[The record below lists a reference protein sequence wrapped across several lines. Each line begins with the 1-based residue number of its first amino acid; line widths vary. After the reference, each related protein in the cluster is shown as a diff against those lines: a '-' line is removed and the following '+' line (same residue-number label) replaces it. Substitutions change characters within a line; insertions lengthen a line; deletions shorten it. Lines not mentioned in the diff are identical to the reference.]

1 MNWIKK
7 LVKKYEERKKKE
19 IEKEKRR
26 IIITKRGIRL
36 ESLVLRVS
44 IIFVIVVL
52 WWAIDAVYE
61 ISTQGNDY
69 RIISEMLT
77 IMSFGILVVNIA
89 RRFLKYKP
97 MCSWAVFIFTILVS
111 IAVIMVDLKISF
123 LSDINL
129 IRLSIVS
136 FIVTVSSEG
145 VDIWNDI
152 RISYAEEEKR
162 VGGDK

>member
-1 MNWIKK
+1 MNWIKN
-7 LVKKYEERKKKE
+7 LVKKYEEREKKE

-26 IIITKRGIRL
+26 IKITKRDIRL
-36 ESLVLRVS
+36 ESLVLRVT

-52 WWAIDAVYE
+52 WRLIDAVYE

-77 IMSFGILVVNIA
+77 IMPLGILVVNIA
-89 RRFLKYKP
+89 RRFLKNKP

-111 IAVIMVDLKISF
+111 IAVIMVDLQISF

>member
-26 IIITKRGIRL
+26 IKITKRGIRL
-36 ESLVLRVS
+36 ESLVLRVT

-52 WWAIDAVYE
+52 WRLIDAVYE

-77 IMSFGILVVNIA
+77 IMPLGILVVNIA
-89 RRFLKYKP
+89 RRFLKNKP

-111 IAVIMVDLKISF
+111 IAVIMVDLQISF